1 LSWLLL
7 LLLLLSAVGVQVCA
21 SPLTACPLMDGLL
34 VTMVACFVV
43 GVAWLYATRAL
54 VDDLQSA
61 RNDAWNVD
69 SLADA
74 PPQPPP
80 RRRSQPTWPSRAV
93 AAARSS
99 SRGRRRQ

>member
-1 LSWLLL
+1 
-7 LLLLLSAVGVQVCA
+7 
-21 SPLTACPLMDGLL
+21 MDGLL

-69 SLADA
+69 SLAVA

-80 RRRSQPTWPSRAV
+80 RRRSQRI